1 MTAHDPRTTIAGR
14 YTVDLESTPS
24 ESGIAVAYRGRDLRT
39 REPVVVKTLRLEY
52 RGDPQLRARFRRE
65 ARLLQFL
72 SHPNVIRALTF
83 AEERGAPW
91 LVLEQVQGST
101 LRQEIEGH
109 APLSPDQM
117 VPILRGTAAALD
129 HLHAR
134 GLVHLDLRPENM
146 VVMPDGNVKLI
157 DFGFAQTAGSM
168 QEAVDG
174 SSEGSDYFAPEQ
186 LCGEPVSTATDV
198 YALGCVV
205 YECLTGQLPFARTT
219 RSGNANDAI
228 RARLE
233 RAPIPPSTVP
243 NETPLPA
250 WVDDVVLEALA
261 RDPRQ
266 RYGSASSFAAVFE
279 AGVEGE
285 VDVETG
291 RPNRRSSPARARQ
304 IPTNEPGIAVKGTPS
319 LAARRGKAEAGA
331 ENDGPA
337 GAEIVDATYGPL
349 PAVAAEKGRFG
360 SPRGRGGSLELIGRR
375 LWQAVIVAAVLNV
388 ILIAALFFS
397 RGEIPGIWSPGGIG
411 PGTTVRVAGTGL
423 VARAQPQ
430 PGAAIVADLPEG
442 GTIRVTGGAVDG
454 GGGRWWPVEVQTGQG
469 PVRGYVPE
477 SWVQSP

>member
-14 YTVDLESTPS
+14 YAVDLESAPS

-39 REPVVVKTLRLEY
+39 RDPVVVKTLRLEY
-52 RGDPQLRARFRRE
+52 RGDPQMRARFRRE

-91 LVLEQVQGST
+91 LVLEQVQGNT
-101 LRQEIEGH
+101 LRQEIEDH
-109 APLSPDQM
+109 APLSPEQM
-117 VPILRGTAAALD
+117 VPILRGAAAALD

-146 VVMPDGNVKLI
+146 VVMADGNVKLI

-168 QEAVDG
+168 QETVDG

-198 YALGCVV
+198 YALGSVA
-205 YECLTGQLPFARTT
+205 YECLTGQLPFAQTKK
-219 RSGNANDAI
+219 SGNANDAI

-233 RAPIPPSTVP
+233 NAPARPSTVRS
-243 NETPLPA
+243 ETHLPA
-250 WVDDVVLEALA
+250 WVDDVILEALA

-266 RYGSASSFAAVFE
+266 RYGSTSSFAAVFE
-279 AGVEGE
+279 AGFEGE
-285 VDVETG
+285 IDVETG
-291 RPNRRSSPARARQ
+291 RPNRRSGPARARQ
-304 IPTNEPGIAVKGTPS
+304 IPTNEPGIAVKGSPL
-319 LAARRGKAEAGA
+319 LAARRGKAEVDA
-331 ENDGPA
+331 ERDAAP
-337 GAEIVDATYGPL
+337 GAEIVEAMYGPL
-349 PAVAAEKGRFG
+349 PAIAAYEGGFG
-360 SPRGRGGSLELIGRR
+360 HPRGRPATFELIGRR
-375 LWQAVIVAAVLNV
+375 LWQAVIVAAVFNL

-411 PGTTVRVAGTGL
+411 AGTTVRVAGTGL
-423 VARAQPQ
+423 VARDQPE

-442 GTIRVTGGAVDG
+442 GTIRVTGEAVDG
-454 GGGRWWPVEVQTGQG
+454 GGGRWWPVEVQTDQG